1 MNLLDVWGA
10 SWAIEPNKLLEISSV
25 YARHSRGDK
34 IDIAALESKLG
45 RQLSNE
51 QKSYTINQGVAILP
65 IEGVIAK
72 RMNMF
77 SQISGGTS
85 SQMAAA
91 ALQQALND
99 PAVHSIILAIDSPG
113 GTVDGTQVLADAVLA
128 ARSGGKAIVTLG
140 SGTMCS
146 AAYWIGSAAQ
156 AVYIAESTTVVGS
169 IGVVTT
175 HQDISKAQENEG
187 VKTTEITAGKY
198 KRIASSYA
206 PLSADGRKTIQD
218 QLDYTYSIFVDAVAK
233 NRNVSPAAALAM
245 ADGRIFQGQ
254 QAIDA
259 GLVDGITTMDALIKR
274 LSADRK
280 AGKAVGAH
288 AAQRPQPLTMLELD
302 KAAKAYM
309 AQNVGVSYLDA
320 VKKFE
325 HPVFM

>member
-1 MNLLDVWGA
+1 MNLPDVWGS
-10 SWAIEPNKLLEISSV
+10 SWAMEPSKLLEISSV
-25 YARHSRGDK
+25 YATYLRGDK

-45 RQLSNE
+45 RKLNNE
-51 QKSYTINQGVAILP
+51 QRSYTINQGVAILP

-99 PAVHSIILAIDSPG
+99 PAVHSIILEIDSPG
-113 GTVDGTQVLADAVLA
+113 GTVDGTQALADAVMA
-128 ARSGGKAIVTLG
+128 ARISGKAIVTLG
-140 SGTMCS
+140 SGIMCS

-156 AVYIAESTTVVGS
+156 AVYIADSTTAVGS
-169 IGVVTT
+169 IGVVAT
-175 HQDISKAQENEG
+175 HQDVSKAQENEG
-187 VKTTEITAGKY
+187 IKTTEITAGKY
-198 KRIASSYA
+198 KRIASNYA
-206 PLSADGRKTIQD
+206 PLSADGRKTIQE

-259 GLVDGITTMDALIKR
+259 GLVDGITSMDALINR

-280 AGKAVGAH
+280 AGKSPGAH
-288 AAQRPQPLTMLELD
+288 AAQKPQPLTRVELD

-309 AQNVGVSYLDA
+309 AQNLGVSYVEA

-325 HPVFM
+325 HPAFM

>member
-1 MNLLDVWGA
+1 MNSLNVWGS
-10 SWAIEPNKLLEISSV
+10 SWAIEPNKLLEISSI
-25 YARHSRGDK
+25 YARHSRGEK

-45 RQLSNE
+45 RQMNNE
-51 QKSYTINQGVAILP
+51 QKSYTISQGVAILP

-77 SQISGGTS
+77 TQISGGTS

-91 ALQQALND
+91 ALQQALSD
-99 PAVHSIILAIDSPG
+99 QTVHSIILAIDSPG

-128 ARSGGKAIVTLG
+128 ARSSGKAIVTLG

-156 AVYIAESTTVVGS
+156 AVYIADSTTAVGS
-169 IGVVTT
+169 IGVVAT
-175 HQDISKAQENEG
+175 HQDVSKAQENEG
-187 VKTTEITAGKY
+187 IKTTEITAGKY
-198 KRIASSYA
+198 KRIASNYA
-206 PLSADGRKTIQD
+206 PLSADGRKTIQE

-259 GLVDGITTMDALIKR
+259 GLVDGITSMDALINR

-280 AGKAVGAH
+280 AGKSPGAH
-288 AAQRPQPLTMLELD
+288 AAQKPQPLTRVELD

-309 AQNVGVSYLDA
+309 AQNLGVSYVEA

-325 HPVFM
+325 HPAFM